1 MIKIKTNIEHYF
13 GNLGRFIYDNKFR
26 TLFLIL
32 LIVVGFLS
40 QLPKLTMDTSSEGFL
55 HDNDPTLLQYN
66 KFREQF
72 GRDELLLLAIK
83 TPDIFTNEFLT
94 KLNNLHEELEDNVPY
109 LDEINSLINA
119 RNTRGEGDS
128 LIVEDLFEELP
139 GSPEEMQ
146 AKKTL
151 TLNSK
156 LFKNLV
162 ISEDAEF
169 TTIMIRSNAYAV
181 ESSDNFDLME
191 GFEDEP
197 TKPAGE
203 EKREFLTDAQN
214 SEMVTKVY
222 DIIEK
227 YKSDDFQIY
236 AAGNPIVIDRIKRA
250 MQHDMQTFTKLSLL
264 GIAIILFLLFR
275 RISGVLMPLLVV
287 TLTLLSTFAAMAATG
302 TALKLP
308 TQILPSFLLAVG
320 VAASVHLLAMFF
332 RYFDQHENKREAI
345 AHALSH
351 SGLAITMTSL
361 TTAAG
366 LLSFSASE
374 VAPISDLGLFSA
386 SGVLISLIY
395 SLVLLPALIAVIP
408 IKHKKDDKTV
418 SRKKAMDTV
427 LLKIANFSTSNHKLI
442 IGVAV
447 LAFVIAIGGLLK
459 TTFFHDPLKWLPE
472 SWDTRKATEL
482 VDVKLKGSGF
492 LEVIIDTGE
501 VNGLYDPLVM
511 ASIDELN
518 SKINTLS
525 TERIFVGKTISVLD
539 ILKESNRALHANDE
553 AFYRI
558 PSDRALIAQELLLF
572 ENSGS
577 DDLEDFVDSQ
587 FTMARITVKTPWV
600 DAASNADFVRLIEK
614 EIASTLDPSLST
626 YVTGMGSLFSRT
638 LNAAIESTKISYVIA
653 TVIITLMMIAMLGQI
668 KLGLISMI
676 PNLLPILFAIG
687 IMGYF
692 SMPLD
697 MFTMLI
703 GSIAIGLVVDDTIHF
718 MHNFQRYYHQYGD
731 VDKAVEET
739 LLSTGRAI
747 MVTSIVLC
755 FGFFIFMAASMNN
768 VFRFGFITGLT
779 IIFALLADL
788 FLAPALMKLIY
799 GNKKTANITKPAA

>member
-1 MIKIKTNIEHYF
+1 MIKIKTSIENSF
-13 GNLGRFIYDNKFR
+13 GNFGRFIYDNKFK
-26 TLFLIL
+26 TLCIVL
-32 LIVVGFLS
+32 LVIAGFFS
-40 QLPKLTMDTSSEGFL
+40 QLPKLTIDTSSEGFL
-55 HDNDPTLLQYN
+55 HENDPTLLQYN
-66 KFREQF
+66 TFREQF
-72 GRDELLLLAIK
+72 GRDEVLLLAIK
-83 TPDIFTNEFLT
+83 TPDVFTNEFLS
-94 KLNNLHEELEDNVPY
+94 KLDNLHTELEDNVPY

-119 RNTRGEGDS
+119 RNTRGVGDS
-128 LIVEDLFEELP
+128 LIVDDLFEELP
-139 GSPEEMQ
+139 GSVEEMQ
-146 AKKTL
+146 DKKSL

-162 ISEDAEF
+162 ISEDGEF
-169 TTIMIRSNAYAV
+169 TTIMIRSSAYAV
-181 ESSDNFDLME
+181 ESTDDVDLME
-191 GFEDEP
+191 GFEEEP
-197 TKPAGE
+197 DIPAKE
-203 EKREFLTDAQN
+203 EQRKFLTDAQN
-214 SEMVTKVY
+214 SELVEKVY
-222 DIIEK
+222 EIIKK
-227 YKSDDFQIY
+227 YKSDDFKIY
-236 AAGNPIVIDRIKRA
+236 AAGTPVVIDRIKRA

-275 RISGVLMPLLVV
+275 RISGVLMPLIVV
-287 TLTLLSTFAAMAATG
+287 ILTLLSTFAAMAATG

-332 RYFDQHENKREAI
+332 RYFDHHENKRDAI

-386 SGVLISLIY
+386 GGVLISLIY
-395 SLVLLPALIAVIP
+395 SLVLLPALIAIIP
-408 IKHKKDDKTV
+408 IKHKKDIKSV
-418 SRKKAMDTV
+418 SRIKVMDTV
-427 LLKIANFSTSNHKLI
+427 LLKIADFSTSNHKLI
-442 IGVAV
+442 IGIAV
-447 LAFVIAIGGLLK
+447 LAFLIAIGGLLK
-459 TTFFHDPLKWLPE
+459 TTFYHDPLKWLPE

-482 VDVKLKGSGF
+482 VDIKLKGSGF

-501 VNGLYDPLVM
+501 VNGLYDPKLM
-511 ASIDELN
+511 SSIDNLN
-518 SKINTLS
+518 RKINTLT
-525 TERIFVGKTISVLD
+525 TENVSVGKTISVLD

-587 FTMARITVKTPWV
+587 FSMARISVKTQWT

-638 LNAAIESTKISYVIA
+638 LSAAIESSKISYVVA
-653 TVIITLMMIAMLGQI
+653 TVIITFMMIVMLGQI

-676 PNLLPILFAIG
+676 PNLLPILFAMG

-692 SMPLD
+692 AMPLD
-697 MFTMLI
+697 MFTLLI

-718 MHNFQRYYHQYGD
+718 MHNFQRYFHQTGD

-739 LLSTGRAI
+739 LLTTGRAI
-747 MVTSIVLC
+747 MVTTIVLC
-755 FGFFIFMAASMNN
+755 FGFFIFMAASLNN

-779 IIFALLADL
+779 IIFALFADL
-788 FLAPALMKLIY
+788 FLAPALMKIIY
-799 GNKKTANITKPAA
+799 RNKKSATTTNPAV